1 MPELTNA
8 EKKEIVMKFV
18 NDFKNALTTFKG
30 LTPCIITHSEDDT
43 KLMKNAYKA
52 ADQMISF
59 IDGCEEDLG
68 YLSEEFD
75 IDKIISEY
83 PKVDSLFKS
92 TDPEGGIPFD

>member
-8 EKKEIVMKFV
+8 ERKEIVMKFV

-30 LTPCIITHSEDDT
+30 LTPCIITHSEEDT

-52 ADQMISF
+52 ADQMIQF
-59 IDGCEEDLG
+59 IDGCEGDLG

-75 IDKIISEY
+75 VDKIVSEY
-83 PKVDSLFKS
+83 PKVDDLFKRS
-92 TDPEGGIPFD
+92 ESEERMPFN